1 MKLTNVIAIV
11 LIICLGATSINASND
26 ETINI
31 NFKNLDINDLIKVTS
46 KIINKNILIEHKIS
60 GKVDFI
66 SNKPLKKDKLIEV
79 LTYVLEGKG
88 YTLIDSGGLMRVVR
102 INDAAKHNMPVVNN
116 EKIKT
121 FQMVTEIFAV
131 NNANVDYVSS
141 KIRHLISRSAKL
153 VTDKSS
159 NSIIITD
166 FSRNIDTIKKVILII
181 SRDAKKY
188 VKTVKL
194 NNIDASSIITDIKNI
209 AKTIYNEKVEKE
221 KVTALLNKDTNSI
234 MLVGKRKNVRYLEKY
249 LQKLD
254 KKGSLVEKTVKVI
267 YLKNAQSVSVIKILA
282 GIIANKKYKD
292 EDKKPYVSSDDE
304 SNAIILM
311 GAKKQ
316 LLYFEELI
324 SKLDIEKQ
332 QVYVKAR
339 IIEISDNKTKDVGI
353 KYGLSAFEKGS
364 KGLASFTSALNGK
377 VSLATDAIASTGFS
391 LNGLDSA
398 LSLGI
403 SLNLLNK
410 NGAADIVS
418 EPSLLCLNNKASSIY
433 VGQTVSVKSSK
444 TNGTASTES
453 FTREDIGLTL
463 KIKPR
468 ISNGGKVLLEIDTKI
483 EDVTNQEGANDQP
496 NTSKKELSTTAI
508 VNDGESVILGGYTR
522 SINSNTIDKLPLLG
536 DIPILGTLF
545 RNNANANDK
554 INLVIIITP
563 YIVPKSKD
571 LTFIRNKLTKLKA
584 LEDKYTNDAIKKL
597 ENNEDNNTYKSKKQN
612 HILKDDSINRMYGI

>member
-1 MKLTNVIAIV
+1 
-11 LIICLGATSINASND
+11 
-26 ETINI
+26 
-31 NFKNLDINDLIKVTS
+31 
-46 KIINKNILIEHKIS
+46 
-60 GKVDFI
+60 
-66 SNKPLKKDKLIEV
+66 
-79 LTYVLEGKG
+79 
-88 YTLIDSGGLMRVVR
+88 MRVVR

-418 EPSLLCLNNKASSIY
+418 EPSLLCINNK
-433 VGQTVSVKSSK
+433 
-444 TNGTASTES
+444 
-453 FTREDIGLTL
+453 
-463 KIKPR
+463 
-468 ISNGGKVLLEIDTKI
+468 
-483 EDVTNQEGANDQP
+483 
-496 NTSKKELSTTAI
+496 
-508 VNDGESVILGGYTR
+508 
-522 SINSNTIDKLPLLG
+522 
-536 DIPILGTLF
+536 
-545 RNNANANDK
+545 
-554 INLVIIITP
+554 
-563 YIVPKSKD
+563 
-571 LTFIRNKLTKLKA
+571 
-584 LEDKYTNDAIKKL
+584 
-597 ENNEDNNTYKSKKQN
+597 
-612 HILKDDSINRMYGI
+612 